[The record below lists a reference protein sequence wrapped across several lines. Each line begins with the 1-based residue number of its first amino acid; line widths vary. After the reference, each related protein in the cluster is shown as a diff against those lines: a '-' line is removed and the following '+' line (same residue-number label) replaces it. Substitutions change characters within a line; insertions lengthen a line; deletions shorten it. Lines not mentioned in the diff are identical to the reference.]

1 MLKLKKKTALPRR
14 VQDPEQGATL
24 DLTIEDMD
32 DEPIL
37 VEDRCCWNAWHVKN
51 SCTWHQDEQAQKSPQ
66 VW

>member
-1 MLKLKKKTALPRR
+1 MHVKTEKKTALPRR

-37 VEDRCCWNAWHVKN
+37 VEDRCCWNA
-51 SCTWHQDEQAQKSPQ
+51 
-66 VW
+66 